1 MAETHHALL
10 LPEADAVSLREA
22 LHGQQQILQKL
33 YRELDVEREAA
44 ATAASEAMSMI
55 LRLQG
60 EKAAL
65 KMEAN
70 QYKRMAE
77 EKMCHAEETLELCDD
92 LMYQK
97 EMEIASLEFQLQ
109 SYRNR
114 FVSMGPN
121 DAPDFDLSPHKS
133 DTLKG
138 EKGGGVRRLNS
149 LPQLAL
155 MDTIHKR
162 VGFDKKQVASPST
175 ATIDEESEFQEIHE
189 LEKKFVAGH
198 TAGDLNSYWEQI
210 KKLDKR
216 LKEKS
221 DGSSKDHTSKHKSAL
236 WRGGT
241 WSHSSYS
248 QLTEGNNGNG
258 GGDNSTSQD
267 LETGLSSHVPSNN
280 CMADNLE
287 SQKKPCEQQK
297 KDSRKPHVEGSTEF
311 HKQDISSG
319 EQVKVVSHCS
329 SSNEKK
335 KAPKDA
341 PLVDH
346 GHGGLPPPPHHHLVT
361 PCDYQNLMRR
371 IERLERGRNNVR
383 HQQQQEIGSC
393 GGGQTAEEEMHLL
406 KAIQEQLGGIQTEL
420 RSRKAQKPIVPDEP
434 CLDVLQEAMLYF
446 WL

>member
-1 MAETHHALL
+1 MAETHHHAML
-10 LPEADAVSLREA
+10 LPETDAFSLREA

-65 KMEAN
+65 KMEAS

-92 LMYQK
+92 MMYQK

-114 FVSMGPN
+114 LVSVGPN
-121 DAPDFDLSPHKS
+121 DAPELDLASHKS
-133 DTLKG
+133 DTSFG
-138 EKGGGVRRLNS
+138 EKGSGVRRLNS

-155 MDTIHKR
+155 LDFSQKK
-162 VGFDKKQVASPST
+162 VGFDRKQLPSTST
-175 ATIDEESEFQEIHE
+175 ATIDEEAEFQEIHE
-189 LEKKFVAGH
+189 LEKKLVGGH

-210 KKLDKR
+210 KKLDER
-216 LKEKS
+216 LKEMS
-221 DGSSKDHTSKHKSAL
+221 DGSSKDHTSKNKSAI

-248 QLTEGNNGNG
+248 QLTEGNNGNISG
-258 GGDNSTSQD
+258 ENSTSRD
-267 LETGLSSHVPSNN
+267 LEVGLSSLLHSNN
-280 CMADNLE
+280 GMDDNLE
-287 SQKKPCEQQK
+287 SQKKRCELL
-297 KDSRKPHVEGSTEF
+297 RKGT
-311 HKQDISSG
+311 SSG
-319 EQVKVVSHCS
+319 EQVKTELQCP

-346 GHGGLPPPPHHHLVT
+346 GGLPPSPASAHHPLVM
-361 PCDYQNLMRR
+361 PCDYQKLMRR

-383 HQQQQEIGSC
+383 QHQEIVSC

-406 KAIQEQLGGIQTEL
+406 KAIQEQLSGIQTEL
-420 RSRKAQKPIVPDEP
+420 KSRKAQKPIVPDEP